1 MNTMNILFK
10 LFKLILISHFLL
22 ITFHTK
28 ILNAE
33 NIQSVIQSLERIE
46 KDVRDLQKEVYREK
60 SLSDSSSVVSSD
72 NNFSALDIRIRDIEN
87 QVRELTSYVEDYV
100 IKIDDLNDRIDDI
113 ILKESENII
122 SNNKPESKVSS
133 ENVNNQSNEIDDQ
146 SLGSLSISDNEIEFD
161 QNLDQNSNI
170 LPEGSP
176 DEQYQFAR
184 ELIGSQE
191 LEKAKIAL
199 KEFIDKN
206 NDHVLAGSAYYWI
219 GEIKFLQKNYKQAA
233 ITFAEGYEK
242 YPNSKKVPDM
252 LYRLGVSL
260 SKLDKKPQ
268 ACITFNE
275 LMESFPDS
283 RLIKKVKIESDIL
296 QCQ

>member
-10 LFKLILISHFLL
+10 LFKLILISHFLF
-22 ITFHTK
+22 IAFHIK
-28 ILNAE
+28 VLNAE
-33 NIQSVIQSLERIE
+33 NMQTVIQSLERIE
-46 KDVRDLQKEVYREK
+46 KDVQDLQKEVYREK
-60 SLSDSSSVVSSD
+60 SLSGSSSISSSD
-72 NNFSALDIRIRDIEN
+72 SNFSALDIRIRDIEN

-113 ILKESENII
+113 ILKESEKII
-122 SNNKPESKVSS
+122 LNNKTESEIGS
-133 ENVNNQSNEIDDQ
+133 ENENNQSLEIDEQ
-146 SLGSLSISDNEIEFD
+146 SLGSLSITDNEIEFD
-161 QNLDQNSNI
+161 QNLDKNSDI

-176 DEQYQFAR
+176 DEQYQFAF
-184 ELIGSQE
+184 ELIRSQE
-191 LEKAKIAL
+191 LDKAKIGL

-206 NDHVLAGSAYYWI
+206 SDHVLAGSAYYWI
-219 GEIKFLQKNYKQAA
+219 GEIIYLQENYKEAA

-260 SKLDKKPQ
+260 SKLDKKSQ

-275 LMESFPDS
+275 LIESFPDS
-283 RLIKKVKIESDIL
+283 RLIKKVKIELDTL